1 MQKIKICQAIL
12 SGAAALCFYT
22 VPVLAAVPADTN
34 YAEEAI
40 EAGSNTPIPEA
51 AAAAAAKTAAG
62 TAAADTASTAANTAK
77 AATAA
82 DSKTKPT
89 ASSAKKAAVTAK
101 PTKPAELP
109 LPSLPNPIQEFS
121 SLADLTSALGF
132 SPLALPENST
142 FTAASFLKI
151 DAALADIRYTAPPEK
166 DGAAAQTLCLRS
178 AKRTD
183 WTETDVSGIHGVN
196 WWPYFIG
203 RTNVFIAQ
211 MPDGSYAARW
221 CNAHYLFAMQ
231 AAMEGNATLQLLSTL
246 INTTEASYTN

>member
-1 MQKIKICQAIL
+1 MQKMKICQAIL

-51 AAAAAAKTAAG
+51 VVAVTAKTAAG
-62 TAAADTASTAANTAK
+62 TAAATADTASTAANTAK
-77 AATAA
+77 AVTAA

-89 ASSAKKAAVTAK
+89 ASSAKKAAVT
-101 PTKPAELP
+101 PKPAELP

-142 FTAASFLKI
+142 FTATAFLKI
-151 DAALADIRYTAPPEK
+151 DATLADIRYTAPAEK
-166 DGAAAQTLCLRS
+166 DGTAAQTLCLRS

-183 WTETDVSGIHGVN
+183 WTETDISGIYGVN
-196 WWPYFIG
+196 WWPQFIG
-203 RTNVFIAQ
+203 RTNVFIAHL
-211 MPDGSYAARW
+211 PDGSYAARW

-231 AAMEGNATLQLLSTL
+231 AATDGDQALQLLSAL
-246 INTTEASYTN
+246 INTTEASYTY